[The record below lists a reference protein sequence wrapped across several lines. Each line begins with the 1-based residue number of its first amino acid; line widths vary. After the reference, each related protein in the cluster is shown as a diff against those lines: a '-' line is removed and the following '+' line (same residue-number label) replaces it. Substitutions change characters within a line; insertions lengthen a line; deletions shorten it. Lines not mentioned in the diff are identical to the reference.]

1 MKINK
6 NLSPWR
12 KKIGYFSGL
21 RYWAC
26 LTCTRWAEAITQLR
40 FITQSELLTQSPAA
54 DQDILRTN
62 HYCHWCVSK
71 ESWVLKTIALYLK
84 SIFMCSNTICCLDFQ
99 LAFFEQSMN
108 LEICV
113 ASSLSKWE
121 MMQVILHGLTLNK
134 QRKISREDVL
144 FIAKRIQ
151 VVILN
156 SQWEMWENDLMKDLV
171 ISAFVVIQRLAII
184 H

>member
-1 MKINK
+1 MVKINK
-6 NLSPWR
+6 NLSPWKNGFFLVWGIGR
-12 KKIGYFSGL
+12 VLHVLGERRRLLNYASLLKVSFLLNHQQLTKIFFGPIIIAIGACQRNLGCFILIYFYIEQYYLLFRFPTGL
-21 RYWAC
+21 
-26 LTCTRWAEAITQLR
+26 LR
-40 FITQSELLTQSPAA
+40 
-54 DQDILRTN
+54 
-62 HYCHWCVSK
+62 
-71 ESWVLKTIALYLK
+71 
-84 SIFMCSNTICCLDFQ
+84 
-99 LAFFEQSMN
+99 SMN

-134 QRKISREDVL
+134 RRKISREDVL

>member
-1 MKINK
+1 M
-6 NLSPWR
+6 
-12 KKIGYFSGL
+12 G
-21 RYWAC
+21 AC
-26 LTCTRWAEAITQLR
+26 LQSITCIRWAAAITQLR

-62 HYCHWCVSK
+62 HYCHWCESK
-71 ESWVLKTIALYLK
+71 ESWQLLGTIAFYLKLYLYK
-84 SIFMCSNTICCLDFQ
+84 AILFVVVKISNWPFSHKECILKDLSRQACQNEKWCRL
-99 LAFFEQSMN
+99 SCM
-108 LEICV
+108 V
-113 ASSLSKWE
+113 SLWTKL
-121 MMQVILHGLTLNK
+121 Q
-134 QRKISREDVL
+134 KISRGDVL
-144 FIAKRIQ
+144 FIVKRIQ